1 MRQNAYMIWSENGVR
16 LQTYDREGQM
26 RLSDLGKLSL
36 HSVQEFCQA
45 RGITLCIRGRNFRAS
60 VAHPVPVAVE
70 QVQ

>member
-1 MRQNAYMIWSENGVR
+1 MGKTACMIWSENGVR

-45 RGITLCIRGRNFRAS
+45 RGIMLCIRGRNFRAT
-60 VAHPVPVAVE
+60 VASPVPLAVK
-70 QVQ
+70 